1 MAVSREELQSLA
13 RLARLRLADDELP
26 KLAAELSRIVDYV
39 AELGKVDTSAVTEVP
54 SIGPNAA
61 PLRDDRVTP
70 GLSREEALAAAPRSV
85 DGAFAVPA
93 FVDES

>member
-1 MAVSREELQSLA
+1 M
-13 RLARLRLADDELP
+13 
-26 KLAAELSRIVDYV
+26 DYV

-70 GLSREEALAAAPRSV
+70 GLSREAALAAAPRSV